1 MCGLRAALV
10 GTLAALAAVQ
20 AYATVFVPNSS
31 FTVSGNNTPGLL
43 PPQAVLLNAPT
54 SQVVVTTL
62 GGLGVSVNQ
71 FSLAGGGEW
80 LTLTWN
86 VNFGSIGGDP
96 TANWNVTVSN
106 LLAAVPTK
114 LTAAYVAFAQN
125 QTINLPPSNCV
136 GLNTGFTPSLYPIG
150 NIPQAGTQFGCGKP
164 ENLSFAAGP
173 LPGILIG
180 LNPFGALNTMG
191 IPAAAVDTVFE
202 ALEFVPNTVSVP
214 EPATI
219 ALLGAGLAGIG
230 LIRRKLN

>member
-10 GTLAALAAVQ
+10 GTVAALAAVP
-20 AYATVFVPNSS
+20 AYANVFVPNSS
-31 FTVSGNNTPGLL
+31 FIVSGNNTPGSA
-43 PPQAVLLNAPT
+43 PPQTVFLNAPT
-54 SQVVVTTL
+54 EQFVGTTK
-62 GGLGVSVNQ
+62 GGLGLTANE
-71 FSLAGGGEW
+71 FSTGGGGEW

-96 TANWNVTVSN
+96 TADWNVTVSG
-106 LLAAVPTK
+106 LQAAVPTK

-125 QTINLPPSNCV
+125 QTINLQPSNCV
-136 GLNTGFTPSLYPIG
+136 GLNTGFTPSPYPIG

-180 LNPFGALNTMG
+180 LNPFDALNTMG
-191 IPAAAVDTVFE
+191 ILPAAVDTVFE
-202 ALEFVPNTVSVP
+202 ALEFVPNTVSAP

-230 LIRRKLN
+230 LVRRKLN